1 MLNNYVQ
8 SLITP
13 QAEPVIDII
22 NNNDDFNTAVQKY
35 NNVVTH

>member
-13 QAEPVIDII
+13 QAEHVVDIT

-35 NNVVTH
+35 KNVVTH